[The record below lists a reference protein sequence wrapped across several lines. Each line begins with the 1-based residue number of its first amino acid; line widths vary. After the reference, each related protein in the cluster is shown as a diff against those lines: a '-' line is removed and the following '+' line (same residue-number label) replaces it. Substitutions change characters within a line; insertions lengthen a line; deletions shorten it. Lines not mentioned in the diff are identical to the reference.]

1 MGNLRLLPMVALS
14 AFCLLAFK
22 AASLFVLGGSVFNQP
37 QQPVEQNI
45 TQINQIQPVKVAMN
59 GEQVVASLVTGAA
72 GEKQVAQN
80 SSGGGANLQTG
91 PNFKAAKSEFAILQ
105 SLANRRRK
113 LDEREKQLILQRNL
127 LKAAEQRLETKIAE
141 MKNMEARMSGD
152 AKKKKS
158 SQSERYRKL
167 VEMYSK
173 MKPADAARIFNRL
186 DVQVLM
192 ELVEHMNSRAM
203 ASILSSMDPV
213 KAEQLTNEIA
223 SQGKSDPMNTK
234 SLPKISNK

>member
-22 AASLFVLGGSVFNQP
+22 VASLYFVGGSIFNKQH
-37 QQPVEQNI
+37 PVEQNI
-45 TQINQIQPVKVAMN
+45 SQVNPIQPVKVAMN
-59 GEQVVASLVTGAA
+59 GGQVVASLVTGAA
-72 GEKQVAQN
+72 GETKVAQN
-80 SSGGGANLQTG
+80 SSDGGGANLQTG

-127 LKAAEQRLETKIAE
+127 LKAAEKRLETKIAE

-152 AKKKKS
+152 EKKKKS

-173 MKPADAARIFNRL
+173 MKPGDAARIFNRL

-203 ASILSSMDPV
+203 ASILSAMDPV